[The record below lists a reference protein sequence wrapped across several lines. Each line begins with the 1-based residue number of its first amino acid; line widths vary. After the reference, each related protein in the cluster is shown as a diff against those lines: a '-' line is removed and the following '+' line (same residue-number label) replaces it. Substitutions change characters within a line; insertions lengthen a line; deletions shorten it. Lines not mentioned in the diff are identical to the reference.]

1 MGYIG
6 LSHAKLS
13 AAANR
18 ELLSKID
25 EISDVTELLRNL
37 WTVWKVESYRR
48 SFTAE
53 ICQIRANPRML
64 LFRKRMYAT
73 IPMPVGGI
81 MKRTTVFPDEDVLRK
96 LREVAKREN
105 NTVSEENIMNFHLC
119 GLFLKYKHYTSLLS
133 RTPAENDSG
142 VNGQSD
148 DKLF

>member
-48 SFTAE
+48 NFTGSRRWGD
-53 ICQIRANPRML
+53 ICYSKFGTRVISSMTDITPDPINPL
-64 LFRKRMYAT
+64 
-73 IPMPVGGI
+73 
-81 MKRTTVFPDEDVLRK
+81 
-96 LREVAKREN
+96 
-105 NTVSEENIMNFHLC
+105 
-119 GLFLKYKHYTSLLS
+119 
-133 RTPAENDSG
+133 
-142 VNGQSD
+142 
-148 DKLF
+148 